1 MATWSNSAS
10 MSNIVYFVAS
20 SLDGYIAD
28 SDGSLEWLTSIEGA
42 PEEITSSFISTV
54 GVQVMGSRTYEW
66 LLENENILSHP
77 EKWSQFFGE
86 MKTVVFSSRSLPVPE
101 MADIA
106 FVDGSPAEHVDEITA
121 WAGDGNIWLVAGGQ
135 LASQFL
141 AANLIDRLEITYAP
155 VVLGSGVKLFGDLSD
170 FVRVDIRETLP
181 SGNFI
186 HVKCDV
192 SLTSSGT

>member
-1 MATWSNSAS
+1 MATWSNSVS
-10 MSNIVYFVAS
+10 MSNVVYFVAS

-28 SDGSLEWLTSIEGA
+28 SDGSLEWLTNIEGA
-42 PEEITSSFISTV
+42 PEEITSSFMSTV

-86 MKTVVFSSRSLPVPE
+86 MRTVVFSSRSLPLPE
-101 MADIA
+101 NADIA
-106 FVDGSPAEHVDEITA
+106 FVHGSPEEHFDEIATR
-121 WAGDGNIWLVAGGQ
+121 AGEGNIWLVGGGH

-141 AANLIDRLEITYAP
+141 AANLIDRLEVTFAP
-155 VVLGSGVKLFGDLSD
+155 VVLGGGVKLFGDLSD
-170 FVRVDIRETLP
+170 FVRVDIRETLS

-192 SLTSSGT
+192 SLRS